1 MILEAIMNVHEPRKM
16 TPLLKA
22 QVFENLFLN
31 IQIILSYIVI
41 FIILLVIICYIM
53 ITPKLSGIE
62 ICIPHSFYGA
72 RI

>member
-1 MILEAIMNVHEPRKM
+1 MNVHEPRKM

-22 QVFENLFLN
+22 QGFKNLFLN
-31 IQIILSYIVI
+31 IQIILSYFVI

-53 ITPKLSGIE
+53 IIPKLSGIE
-62 ICIPHSFYGA
+62 ICISHSFYGA

>member
-22 QVFENLFLN
+22 QGFKNLFLN
-31 IQIILSYIVI
+31 IQIILSYFVI

-53 ITPKLSGIE
+53 IIPKLSGIE
-62 ICIPHSFYGA
+62 ICISHSFYGA